1 MPRIPLLSLDSP
13 FDDEQKRVLEGLL
26 GRRGGRIPGP
36 YRFTMHCPKI
46 TELMHPF
53 GEILRL
59 QSSFPLRLSE
69 FAIIITAREW
79 DCDYVFNAHAG
90 IARDNGLP
98 QALIDAV
105 ARNERPNFEKED
117 EEAIYDYLTELFR
130 NHAISDKAH
139 ARAKELFGVPGV
151 VELTLLSGYY
161 GMVSMTL
168 LAHGMPLPEGA
179 KPPLT
184 KRR

>member
-1 MPRIPLLSLDSP
+1 MPRIPLLSLDSK
-13 FDDEQKRVLEGLL
+13 FDDEQKRVLDELL

-36 YRFTMHCPKI
+36 YRFTLHCPQI
-46 TELMHPF
+46 TERMHPL

-90 IARDNGLP
+90 IARENGLS
-98 QALIDAV
+98 QAVIDAL
-105 ARNERPNFEKED
+105 ARNERPKFEKQD

-130 NHAISDKAH
+130 KHAISDKTH
-139 ARAKELFGVPGV
+139 ARTKEL
-151 VELTLLSGYY
+151 
-161 GMVSMTL
+161 
-168 LAHGMPLPEGA
+168 
-179 KPPLT
+179 
-184 KRR
+184 